1 LTPQSVV
8 NDVLDR
14 KIAGKE
20 ISVPLIKREID
31 KAKATRTGQE
41 LEAANLTTK
50 KAADESEAPPTGCAG
65 RNGKDP
71 RREPDKTPDPHPI
84 KEIRDFTYWSR
95 MTTDHQAM
103 AHNVAKDEWFYLEKD
118 LLEIE
123 RLIRNMRS
131 VQPSSGSATVRA
143 MADRAEA

>member
-1 LTPQSVV
+1 
-8 NDVLDR
+8 
-14 KIAGKE
+14 
-20 ISVPLIKREID
+20 
-31 KAKATRTGQE
+31 
-41 LEAANLTTK
+41 
-50 KAADESEAPPTGCAG
+50 
-65 RNGKDP
+65 
-71 RREPDKTPDPHPI
+71 
-84 KEIRDFTYWSR
+84 

-143 MADRAEA
+143 MADRAEARSKASP